1 MRVEDGSG
9 VEKGKG
15 KKMGDTPNEPLERIN
30 VDHVTLRGPII
41 KETV

>member
-9 VEKGKG
+9 VGKG